1 MGFRSTGIAVMGAI
15 VAHVLDSSLAAGD
28 PRPVAFVNS
37 FQTALEVA
45 AIIAF
50 AGAFMRWAGPRR

>member
-1 MGFRSTGIAVMGAI
+1 MGAI